1 MTGGIVGMSRR
12 RPGSGSA
19 STAAVDG
26 TNGAF
31 ASDYLTGIAILLGN
45 GDGTFQTAT
54 PISAAASS

>member
-1 MTGGIVGMSRR
+1 MSFSSRR
-12 RPGSGSA
+12 RPA
-19 STAAVDG
+19 PAAVDG

-45 GDGTFQTAT
+45 GNGTFQTAT